1 MGDVM
6 RVKLF
11 DLTGKRIYVAGHRG
25 MVGSAIVRR
34 LAAYRCDV
42 ITADREEADLERQ
55 EQTEAFLSAA
65 KPDVVVVAAAK
76 VGGIHANDAYP
87 AEFIGKNLRK
97 LLDSSKLIEMGWR
110 ARTALR
116 KGLELTYSEFLA
128 GNCRVQ

>member
-6 RVKLF
+6 RVKVF

-25 MVGSAIVRR
+25 MVGSAIARH

-42 ITADREEADLERQ
+42 IMAGREEADLERQ
-55 EQTEAFLSAA
+55 EQTEAFLSVT

-87 AEFIGKNLRK
+87 AEFIRKNLAIA
-97 LLDSSKLIEMGWR
+97 LNTIDGSYR
-110 ARTALR
+110 ATAPTLYR
-116 KGLELTYSEFLA
+116 
-128 GNCRVQ
+128 